1 MACIDKLNY
10 EILYKGG
17 FKDCAEY
24 IRKNF
29 KNIVEKKAGDEI
41 IEGIFLIGISP
52 IPVAYEDNYIIFPY
66 TKPCYG
72 TFVLKINLDELNKN
86 IKEEN
91 NENKK
96 RKKDKKSLLDI
107 IKFW

>member
-1 MACIDKLNY
+1 MACIDKMNY

-17 FKDCAEY
+17 FKDCAEF

-29 KNIVEKKAGDEI
+29 KNVKEVNAGDEI
-41 IEGIFLIGISP
+41 IKGIFLIGIPP

-72 TFVLKINLDELNKN
+72 TFVLKINLEE
-86 IKEEN
+86 IKEE
-91 NENKK
+91 KK
-96 RKKDKKSLLDI
+96 EETKKNKKSLLSKL
-107 IKFW
+107 KFW